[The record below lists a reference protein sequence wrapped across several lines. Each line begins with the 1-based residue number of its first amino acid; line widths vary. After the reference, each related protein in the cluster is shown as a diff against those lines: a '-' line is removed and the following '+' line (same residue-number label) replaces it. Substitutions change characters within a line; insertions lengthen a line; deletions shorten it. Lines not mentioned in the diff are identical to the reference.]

1 MIKQHTRIF
10 TLLRAGRKRK
20 HNFHQHFCPSYF
32 FPPPP
37 VYCNNAFGQVGV
49 LPIPPDQILF
59 TAFFPRLQMSNGDA
73 FSEEP
78 SGGVDRGTRER
89 TPELA
94 AVPSRPAAH
103 PILAFTFHGAQ
114 CPISTLGRKWIR
126 AGMAQSHRGTPRAA
140 AAKSVLKRTQSKAGG
155 GKEAHLGSWEKGVE
169 CALYGSATP
178 ASHRGQFKISNSVQ
192 SPACLHH
199 EAAEFHPPAA
209 CWGFMAFLSA
219 LNKGG

>member
-1 MIKQHTRIF
+1 MLNFVIKQHTRIF

-89 TPELA
+89 APGKGHQSWQPCPPGQQHI
-94 AVPSRPAAH
+94 PSWPL
-103 PILAFTFHGAQ
+103 P
-114 CPISTLGRKWIR
+114 
-126 AGMAQSHRGTPRAA
+126 
-140 AAKSVLKRTQSKAGG
+140 
-155 GKEAHLGSWEKGVE
+155 
-169 CALYGSATP
+169 
-178 ASHRGQFKISNSVQ
+178 
-192 SPACLHH
+192 
-199 EAAEFHPPAA
+199 
-209 CWGFMAFLSA
+209 FMELSA
-219 LNKGG
+219 PSPP